1 MIDIGA
7 TVEFDMNKVKRN
19 ARGVVKKRST
29 FRREGVV
36 VESNPKS
43 VWVNC
48 HSRHFSIPETPVYFK
63 IKRKIKFHNVVQLTE
78 DERIGLFKKLYTK
91 GGDEK

>member
-36 VESNPKS
+36 IKLNPKS
-43 VWVNC
+43 IWVNC
-48 HSRHFSIPETPVYFK
+48 HSRHFSTPKDSVYFT

-78 DERIGLFKKLYTK
+78 NERISLFRKLYTK
-91 GGDEK
+91 GAV